1 MKFNRLRLA
10 GFKSFCDPTE
20 FKIEPGPDRRRRPER
35 LRQIES
41 RRGAALGDGR
51 KLVQEHA
58 RLGDG
63 RRHLLRRRRAAV
75 AQPRRGRPDARQ
87 FRSPRARRLQ
97 RRRDDRGHAPH
108 RARARLDLSRQRPR
122 GARARRAVAVRR
134 RLHRRALAGAGAPG
148 PDRRDHRRQAAGA
161 AADPRGGGRRLRPA
175 FAPPRGRA
183 AAQGRRGQSR
193 CGSRTS
199 SSRSTRRSTASSAR
213 RARRTATAIWRTT
226 SAATRR
232 WRG

>member
-1 MKFNRLRLA
+1 MKFERLRLA

-20 FKIEPGPDRRRRPER
+20 FKIEPGSDRSRRPQR
-35 LRQIES
+35 LRQVEP
-41 RRGAALGDGR
+41 RRGLALGDGR

-58 RLGDG
+58 RRGDG
-63 RRHLLRRRRAAV
+63 RSDLLRRRRAAV
-75 AQPRRGRPDARQ
+75 AQSRRGRPDARQ

-97 RRRDDRGHAPH
+97 RFRDDRSHAPH
-108 RARARLDLSRQRPR
+108 RARVGLDLSRQRPR
-122 GARARRAVAVRR
+122 GARARRAAAVRR
-134 RLHRRALAGAGAPG
+134 RLHRRALAGVGAPG

-183 AAQGRRGQSR
+183 AGSRGPRTISS
-193 CGSRTS
+193 GSRTS

-213 RARRTATAIWRTT
+213 RARRIAIAIWRRT